1 MYKIKG
7 QDQKEYGPVDAAQVR
22 QWLSQ
27 GRADA
32 QTLAQSEGA
41 ADWRPLGSF
50 AEFAAVNSPPPLPHP
65 AATPPPDST
74 IATIIPYRNVSA
86 LIAYYLG
93 VFSIIPCVGFVL
105 GIAAFILGIIG
116 LKRARQ
122 YPEAKGKVHA
132 WIGII
137 LGAFVVLAHIAC
149 VIIIFAA
156 ASRNAHA
163 GAGAGWHM

>member
-22 QWLSQ
+22 QWISQ

-32 QTLAQSEGA
+32 QTLAQLEGTT
-41 ADWRPLGSF
+41 DWRADRWRLCGIRRGQF
-50 AEFAAVNSPPPLPHP
+50 TAAAAAASRHSPPP
-65 AATPPPDST
+65 DNT
-74 IATIIPYRNVSA
+74 IATIIPYRNAPA

-93 VFSIIPCVGFVL
+93 IFSLIPCVGFVL

-116 LKRARQ
+116 LRRARQ

-137 LGAFVVLAHIAC
+137 LGGIVALLHVAVG
-149 VIIIFAA
+149 VICIV
-156 ASRNAHA
+156 ASSRKR
-163 GAGAGWHM
+163 

>member
-32 QTLAQSEGA
+32 QTLAQLEGT

-50 AEFAAVNSPPPLPHP
+50 AEFAATTPPPLTPP
-65 AATPPPDST
+65 ASTPPPPDNT
-74 IATIIPYRNVSA
+74 VATIIPYRNAPA

-93 VFSIIPCVGFVL
+93 IFSLIPCVGFVL
-105 GIAAFILGIIG
+105 GIAALILGIIG
-116 LKRARQ
+116 LKRVRQ
-122 YPEAKGKVHA
+122 HPEAKGKVHA

-137 LGAFVVLAHIAC
+137 LGTLVVLAHVTC

-156 ASRNAHA
+156 ASRNRAA
-163 GAGAGWHM
+163 SGPGWHM